1 MEKTLTNRMKNIMMK
16 MMISCEQATYLV
28 DKEQYVDLSFKD
40 KFDLKFHLATC
51 KFCRLYK
58 TESHLINKELSKV
71 FTLKGEEVKLSE
83 EQKKKMLEKLDSHI
97 SKNEVNKD

>member
-1 MEKTLTNRMKNIMMK
+1 MEETLNNRIKNIMMK

-28 DKEQYVDLSFKD
+28 DKEQYADLSFKD

-58 TESHLINKELSKV
+58 TESLLINKELSKA
-71 FTLKGEEVKLSE
+71 FTLDGKEVKLSE
-83 EQKKKMLEKLDSHI
+83 EQKKKILEKLDSRI
-97 SKNEVNKD
+97 SKNKVSKY